1 MESVVWLNLAKFIQI
16 LYIKD
21 INTDNNHTK
30 EHTSPPPWKISRPPP
45 LNQPLGQS
53 PPKHEIL

>member
-1 MESVVWLNLAKFIQI
+1 MEGIVWLNLAKFIQI

-30 EHTSPPPWKISRPPP
+30 EHTSPPPWRISPP
-45 LNQPLGQS
+45 LNHSLGQS
-53 PPKHEIL
+53 PPKHEKL

>member
-1 MESVVWLNLAKFIQI
+1 MEGIVWLSLAKLIQI

-30 EHTSPPPWKISRPPP
+30 EHTSLCLGKLAP
-45 LNQPLGQS
+45 LPQPLPGTK
-53 PPKHEIL
+53 PP

>member
-1 MESVVWLNLAKFIQI
+1 MESTVWLNLAKFIQI

-30 EHTSPPPWKISRPPP
+30 EYTSPPPWKIRPPI
-45 LNQPLGQS
+45 NHCLGQS
-53 PPKHEIL
+53 PPKHEKH